1 MLSRLIGRMRN
12 TLKVALRPGGNNELD
27 QICPLC
33 GGHKKQGATT
43 FTVDMGNP
51 LVVVRDVPATIC
63 SLCGN
68 AWLSDEV
75 AGDIEIIIEEPKKN
89 HRQMEVTQYRKAA

>member
-1 MLSRLIGRMRN
+1 MED
-12 TLKVALRPGGNNELD
+12 T
-27 QICPLC
+27 
-33 GGHKKQGATT
+33 
-43 FTVDMGNP
+43 
-51 LVVVRDVPATIC
+51 LVVVRNVPATLC

-75 AGDIEIIIEEPKKN
+75 AANIEIIVEEAKKN

>member
-1 MLSRLIGRMRN
+1 MSS
-12 TLKVALRPGGNNELD
+12 TKD
-27 QICPLC
+27 ICPLC
-33 GGHKKQGATT
+33 GGHKKQGTTT
-43 FTVDMGNP
+43 FTADMGYT
-51 LVVVRDVPATIC
+51 LVVVRNVPATLC

-75 AGDIEIIIEEPKKN
+75 ASNIEIIVEEAKKN

>member
-1 MLSRLIGRMRN
+1 MTN
-12 TLKVALRPGGNNELD
+12 PF
-27 QICPLC
+27 Q
-33 GGHKKQGATT
+33 
-43 FTVDMGNP
+43 VDCFEE
-51 LVVVRDVPATIC
+51 ATIC

-75 AGDIEIIIEEPKKN
+75 AGDIEIIVDEAKKN